1 MPIRFLFDEN
11 LPGRL
16 SSAVVRHNAR
26 GIHPLDVVQV
36 GEPSDLPRGSQDPDV
51 LIWAEG
57 ADRILV
63 SHDLSTLPDFLADH
77 QRAGRHSP
85 GIFLIRHGATFAK

>member
-11 LPGRL
+11 LAGRL

-36 GEPSDLPRGSQDPDV
+36 GEPSNLPCGIQDPDV
-51 LIWAEG
+51 LVWAERRTG
-57 ADRILV
+57 T
-63 SHDLSTLPDFLADH
+63 LSRT
-77 QRAGRHSP
+77 
-85 GIFLIRHGATFAK
+85 T